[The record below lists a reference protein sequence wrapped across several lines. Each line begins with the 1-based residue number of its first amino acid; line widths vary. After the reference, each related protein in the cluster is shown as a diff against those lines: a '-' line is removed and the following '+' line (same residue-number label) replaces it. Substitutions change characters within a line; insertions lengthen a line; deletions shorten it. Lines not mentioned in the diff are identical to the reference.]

1 MDASG
6 ASGRAGWPTGR
17 PGSVCRAAG
26 QLGQAR
32 TRERGGRAPKKE
44 AAPALGRNWGGFRT
58 QHILAN
64 RQGRLL
70 HLRVPGDPRHDRTQ
84 GRARE
89 AA

>member
-1 MDASG
+1 MAYRPARICLPCGWTARSG
-6 ASGRAGWPTGR
+6 AHTRAR
-17 PGSVCRAAG
+17 RA
-26 QLGQAR
+26 R
-32 TRERGGRAPKKE
+32 PKKE

-58 QHILAN
+58 QIHILAN

-70 HLRVPGDPRHDRTQ
+70 HLRVPGDPRDDRTR